1 MIRES
6 VAHTARG
13 GHRANP
19 QPFGT
24 PFAVNVSVSP
34 IAKVFALAA
43 AVALAGCATSSTNG
57 SRLTPPTRICRG
69 AHPDAPCRTAAEV
82 ETLLARPDLEIVA
95 VGNTPAGIQGARVLT
110 LRAPGPH
117 PVVFRAKW
125 RAHSTNT
132 SRNSPRLELAAY
144 GIQQLFLEPAEYVV
158 PPSAPH
164 CFPIEPYRASVDPKA
179 HPTFGAAP
187 CVYGILSYWLEDV
200 QSLADAATAGWFHGQ
215 DRHAFDPALFE
226 KNRSYRDSV
235 ADMNLLTYLI
245 GDGDSHPANFVIT
258 RDRETPF
265 VYSVDNSMWIELHKN
280 RKLKPQ
286 WDWSKL
292 KVPALPRAA
301 VDRLR
306 AADERLAAFPPLAV
320 LHVVRGQLVVMSP
333 SPIVRVESGTTWFGH
348 RLAVGLTRDE
358 LLGVRRRLAA
368 LLARIDAGEIRVY

>member
-1 MIRES
+1 
-6 VAHTARG
+6 
-13 GHRANP
+13 
-19 QPFGT
+19 
-24 PFAVNVSVSP
+24 VSP
-34 IAKVFALAA
+34 IAKVFAVT
-43 AVALAGCATSSTNG
+43 AVGALAGCATSTSNG
-57 SRLTPPTRICRG
+57 LRLTEPTRMCRG
-69 AHPDAPCRTAAEV
+69 AHPDTPCRTAVEV
-82 ETLLARPDLEIVA
+82 EALLARPDLEIVA
-95 VGNTPAGIQGARVLT
+95 VGKTPAGIQGAQVLT

-125 RAHSTNT
+125 RAHTTNT

-144 GIQQLFLEPAEYVV
+144 VIQQLFLEPGDYVV

-164 CFPIEPYRASVDPKA
+164 CFPLASYRASVDKKA
-179 HPTFGAAP
+179 RPTFGAAR

-200 QSLADAATAGWFHGQ
+200 QSLKDATTAGWFHGQ
-215 DRHAFDPALFE
+215 DRHAFDPGLFD
-226 KNRSYRDSV
+226 KNHGYRDSV

-258 RDRETPF
+258 RDRDAPF

-280 RKLKPQ
+280 RTLRPQ

-306 AADERLAAFPPLAV
+306 SADDQLAAFPPLAV
-320 LHVVRGQLVVMSP
+320 LHVVRGQLVLMSP

-358 LLGVRRRLAA
+358 IVGVRRRVAA
-368 LLARIDAGEIRVY
+368 LLARVDAGEIRVY